1 MNCASPTAQVFS
13 YSSTSFFIVT
23 RSLQVLQATMF
34 PASSNLWSVQGQQV
48 VQVFD
53 SQHVG
58 MTSDFAARLL
68 LQNYLNGAEDCCN
81 KTCIAALLDLDWP
94 VCIVK

>member
-1 MNCASPTAQVFS
+1 MGT
-13 YSSTSFFIVT
+13 TG
-23 RSLQVLQATMF
+23 LQVLQATML

-53 SQHVG
+53 SQHMG

-68 LQNYLNGAEDCCN
+68 LQNYLNGTEDWLQQN
-81 KTCIAALLDLDWP
+81 ANDSSVVIYIYIAALLGVDWP
-94 VCIVK
+94 VWIVK